1 MFKRMLIVL
10 LLFALLVPLIL
21 YWISP
26 VEPVSWKPD
35 PISRLIGIFEKNNAL
50 DDVSIIAA
58 GKLPEAEDIVFDA
71 NGWLYTGL
79 NDGRIVKF
87 DPNKPDEIIQ
97 VANTGGRP
105 LGLRFDASNNLIVA
119 DAQLG
124 LISVSPKTGDIKVL
138 VDSFEGRKLLLVD
151 HVDIAANGDI
161 YFSDASGKFG
171 LSTYLLDFIEASS
184 TGAVYKYSPNT
195 QTTTLL
201 MEGLFF
207 SNGVALGPN
216 DAYLLV
222 AETGRARILKHNL
235 SAPAKGQTE
244 VFIDSLP
251 AMPDNIFFDEQG
263 TFWVGLVAMRDWR
276 IEKLSSAPTIR
287 KIIGGIPAEL
297 LKPKESYGFV
307 VGIDLEGDITH
318 NLQTEFAYTRITAA
332 IPHNNKLFLGSLE
345 SDSVAIYSF
354 PEN

>member
-1 MFKRMLIVL
+1 MIKRLLIIL
-10 LLFALLVPLIL
+10 LLAVILVPWVL
-21 YWISP
+21 YLISP
-26 VEPVSWKPD
+26 VEPVSWRPD
-35 PISRLIGIFEKNNAL
+35 PVSRLIGTFEKNNTL

-79 NDGRIVKF
+79 NDGRIVKLN
-87 DPNKPDEIIQ
+87 PNKPDEIIQ
-97 VANTGGRP
+97 VADTGGRP
-105 LGLRFDASNNLIVA
+105 LGLRFDTSNNLIVA

-151 HVDIAANGDI
+151 HLDIAANGDI

-171 LSTYLLDFIEASS
+171 MSSYLLDFIEASS
-184 TGAVYKYSPNT
+184 TGAVYKYSPKT

-201 MEGLFF
+201 MDGLFF

-216 DAYLLV
+216 DTYFLV
-222 AETGRARILKHNL
+222 AETGRARILKYHL
-235 SAPAKGQTE
+235 SGPAQGQTE
-244 VFIDSLP
+244 VFIDALP

-263 TFWVGLVAMRDWR
+263 TFWVGLIAMRDWR
-276 IEKLSSAPTIR
+276 VEKLAATPTIR

-297 LKPKESYGFV
+297 LKPKEGYGFV
-307 VGIDLEGDITH
+307 VGIDLEGTLTH
-318 NLQTEFAYTRITAA
+318 NLQTEFAYTHITAA
-332 IPHNNKLFLGSLE
+332 IPYNNKLFLGSLE
-345 SDSVAIYSF
+345 GDSIAVYSF